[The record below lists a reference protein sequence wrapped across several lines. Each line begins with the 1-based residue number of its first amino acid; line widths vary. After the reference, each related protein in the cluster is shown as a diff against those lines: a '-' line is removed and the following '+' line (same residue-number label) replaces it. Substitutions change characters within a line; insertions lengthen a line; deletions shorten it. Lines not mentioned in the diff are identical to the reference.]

1 MSAENQF
8 VSVLWTSPGRGTNA
22 NEAEV
27 LQLQDRMKGRLNSFI
42 SPDNTVLPASR
53 GPGVY
58 TPTCRT
64 QVTLGGGRRTQGR
77 DHQGKALQVI
87 CKLPTTKT
95 SMTES
100 LLAITE
106 QKQHAVRAEISPRR
120 GN

>member
-64 QVTLGGGRRTQGR
+64 QVTLGGEHRAG
-77 DHQGKALQVI
+77 
-87 CKLPTTKT
+87 TTKARH
-95 SMTES
+95 SRS
-100 LLAITE
+100 FVNYLS
-106 QKQHAVRAEISPRR
+106 QRPQ
-120 GN
+120 